1 MTGTI
6 AAAPPALR
14 FEDVTHGYHAAAPVV
29 RALSLSLARGEVVC
43 LLGPSGC
50 GKTTTLRLAAGLDR
64 PWAGRVDIAGR
75 RVEDAGPTH
84 VPPERRRVGFLF
96 QDFALFPHLSVLGN
110 VLFGLKDRPRRAA
123 RARALAMLGTVGLAE
138 RAGAYPHQLSGGQ
151 QQRVALARALAPEP
165 ALLLLDEPFS
175 GLDTRLRRAVREQT
189 LRVLQQSGVAALMVT
204 HDPEEAMFMADRVAL
219 MQAGRVEQIDSPM
232 QLHHRPRSA
241 FAVRFFSEVN
251 ECVGRVEGGRVATPL
266 GLFDAPDLAEG
277 AAARVL
283 ARPEALIPTLA
294 GETGFAARVVS
305 VRPLG
310 HETILLLGLTR
321 PGSDEP
327 VMPLTAR
334 VPGRPTCAPGDL
346 LGLAIET
353 DECFVFPDEGPDDTA
368 EAPPMAA
375 P

>member
-1 MTGTI
+1 MT
-6 AAAPPALR
+6 AAPHQALVLKA
-14 FEDVTHGYHAAAPVV
+14 VTHGYKSGAPVV
-29 RALSLSLARGEVVC
+29 RDLTLALAPGEVVC

-64 PWAGRVDIAGR
+64 PWTGRIDIAGQI
-75 RVEDAGPTH
+75 VEDAGRIH
-84 VPPERRRVGFLF
+84 VPPEQRRVGFLF

-110 VLFGLKDRPRRAA
+110 VLFGLKGRSHREA
-123 RARALAMLGTVGLAE
+123 RARALDMLGTVGLAA
-138 RAGAYPHQLSGGQ
+138 RADAYPHHLSGGQ
-151 QQRVALARALAPEP
+151 QQRVALARALAPGP

-189 LRVLQQSGVAALMVT
+189 LRILQQSGVAALMVT
-204 HDPEEAMFMADRVAL
+204 HDPEEAMFMADRIAL
-219 MQAGRVEQIDSPM
+219 MQDGRVVQVDNPM
-232 QLHHRPRSA
+232 TLHHQPKSA

-266 GLFDAPDLAEG
+266 GVFEAPDLAEG
-277 AAARVL
+277 TAARVL

-310 HETILLLGLTR
+310 HETVLLLALTR
-321 PGSDEP
+321 PGSDDP

-334 VPGRPTCAPGDL
+334 VPGRPTCATGDL

-353 DECFVFPDEGPDDTA
+353 AECFVFPDEGPDTTI
-368 EAPPMAA
+368 EASPAVTS
-375 P
+375 